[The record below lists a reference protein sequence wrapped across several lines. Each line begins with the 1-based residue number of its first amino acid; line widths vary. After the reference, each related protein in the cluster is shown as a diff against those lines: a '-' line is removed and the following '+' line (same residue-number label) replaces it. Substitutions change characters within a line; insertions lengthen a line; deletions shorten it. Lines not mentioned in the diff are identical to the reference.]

1 MILDIDFEI
10 IVFDP
15 NSDRRIWWNQW
26 LRSSVEISGW
36 LTPFLMRM
44 ECEKIGVV
52 PYEGRLRTLVEGIK
66 PFVFHPGVKVLMT
79 CFPVRPLRSSYY
91 KVGDKQGCEV
101 LAWTPASF
109 YALCYHH
116 ANPEAIYIKGARLFF
131 FYDSPEE

>member
-1 MILDIDFEI
+1 MIDELG
-10 IVFDP
+10 P
-15 NSDRRIWWNQW
+15 R
-26 LRSSVEISGW
+26 
-36 LTPFLMRM
+36 
-44 ECEKIGVV
+44 
-52 PYEGRLRTLVEGIK
+52 GRVDLSLGRN
-66 PFVFHPGVKVLMT
+66 
-79 CFPVRPLRSSYY
+79 Y